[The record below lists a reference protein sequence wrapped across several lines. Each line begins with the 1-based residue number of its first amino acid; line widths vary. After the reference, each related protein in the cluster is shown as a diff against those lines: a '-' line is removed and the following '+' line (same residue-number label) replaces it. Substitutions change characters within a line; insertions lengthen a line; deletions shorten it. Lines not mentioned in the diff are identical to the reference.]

1 MRCKNRHI
9 VSDSGFIRIFVMQ
22 PDTSDLSHDL
32 SIVNAAYTSQKN
44 YIKLYAI
51 EEAR

>member
-9 VSDSGFIRIFVMQ
+9 VSYSGFVRIFAIQ
-22 PDTSDLSHDL
+22 PDTSDLLHDL
-32 SIVNAAYTSQKN
+32 SIVNAAYTSRKN

-51 EEAR
+51 EEAC